1 MTFKEIYD
9 FVAKGEE
16 IHINTLGGNK
26 TFKVKEERGALR
38 FTNSKGSSR
47 LVDEE
52 LFDLFL
58 ERINQ
63 LDDNR
68 RMMSSS
74 YTSTN
79 WFGQSHPRNPDTV
92 FAPYAVALYFH
103 VKKAVRTSSKNI
115 SEFLENYNFLKVGE
129 YYLNSSNVDRRVNEF
144 VKISERVDLVYAFFV
159 DGVCTYIGK
168 SIQGYSRPLGYHRN
182 RVMITVLDGIKEVVE
197 KQKVVEVLVRRDN
210 NSIVFEGLSLSLIE
224 PIEQALTSK
233 YLPAWNKFV
242 R

>member
-26 TFKVKEERGALR
+26 TLKVKEERGALR

-52 LFDLFL
+52 LFDLVL

-79 WFGQSHPRNPDTV
+79 WFGESHPRNPDTV

-103 VKKAVRTSSKNI
+103 VKKAVSTSSKNI
-115 SEFLENYNFLKVGE
+115 SEFLENYDFLKVGE
-129 YYLNSSNVDRRVNEF
+129 YYLNNSNVDRRVHEF

-168 SIQGYSRPLGYHRN
+168 SMQGYSRPLGYHRN
-182 RVMITVLDGIKEVVE
+182 RVMITVFDGIKEVVE
-197 KQKVVEVLVRRDN
+197 NQKVVEVLVRRDN
-210 NSIVFEGLSLSLIE
+210 NSIVFKGLSLSLIE

>member
-1 MTFKEIYD
+1 MTFKEIYN

-16 IHINTLGGNK
+16 IHINTLGGSK

-47 LVDEE
+47 LVNEE
-52 LFDLFL
+52 FFNLVL
-58 ERINQ
+58 ERISL

-68 RMMSSS
+68 RLMSST
-74 YTSTN
+74 YTATN

-115 SEFLENYNFLKVGE
+115 SEFLENYDFIKVGE
-129 YYLNSSNVDRRVNEF
+129 YYLNSSNVDRRVHEF

-197 KQKVVEVLVRRDN
+197 NQKVVEVLVRRDN

>member
-1 MTFKEIYD
+1 MTFKAIYD
-9 FVAKGEE
+9 FVHKGEE
-16 IHINTLGGNK
+16 IDIYTLGGSA
-26 TFKVKEERGALR
+26 TFKVKEEGGALR
-38 FTNSKGSSR
+38 FTNSRGSSR
-47 LVDEE
+47 LVNEE
-52 LFDLFL
+52 FFDLVL

-68 RMMSSS
+68 RMISSS

-103 VKKAVRTSSKNI
+103 VKKAVSTSSKNI
-115 SEFLENYNFLKVGE
+115 SEFLENYDFLKVGE
-129 YYLNSSNVDRRVNEF
+129 YYLNGSNVDRRVHGF

-182 RVMITVLDGIKEVVE
+182 PVMITVFDGIKEVVE
-197 KQKVVEVLVRRDN
+197 NQKVVEVLVRRDN
-210 NSIVFEGLSLSLIE
+210 NSIVFKCLSLSLIE

>member
-9 FVAKGEE
+9 FVHKGEE
-16 IHINTLGGNK
+16 IDIDTLGGSA

-38 FTNSKGSSR
+38 FTNSRGSSR
-47 LVDEE
+47 LVNEE
-52 LFDLFL
+52 FFDLVL

-68 RMMSSS
+68 RLMSSS

-79 WFGQSHPRNPDTV
+79 WFGQSHPRNPSTV

-103 VKKAVRTSSKNI
+103 VKKAISASSKNI
-115 SEFLENYNFLKVGE
+115 SDFLENYDFLKVGE
-129 YYLNSSNVDRRVNEF
+129 YYLNGSNVDRRVSEF
-144 VKISERVDLVYAFFV
+144 LKISERVDLVYAFFV

-168 SIQGYSRPLGYHRN
+168 SIQGYSRPLGYHKN
-182 RVMITVLDGIKEVVE
+182 RVMNTVYDGIKEVVNN
-197 KQKVVEVLVRRDN
+197 QKVVEVLVRRDN
-210 NSIVFEGLSLSLIE
+210 NSIVFEGLALSLIE
-224 PIEQALTSK
+224 PIEQALVSK
-233 YLPAWNKFV
+233 YLPSWNKFF